1 MPAGKWAPPYKT
13 TGKSEWDDV
22 YRKGLQILVHYILII
37 RVGSI
42 STILMDC
49 QFIAAWFI

>member
-1 MPAGKWAPPYKT
+1 MIMPPGKWASPYKI

-37 RVGSI
+37 IELAI
-42 STILMDC
+42 SVL
-49 QFIAAWFI
+49 F